1 MKLEK
6 EIAILDFIEDYF
18 SSFSKFFIER
28 NNENELIIAGN
39 TADIYI
45 SISAGGYL
53 SVMIDQPFMEND
65 YYAFSIPVT
74 RETLNFIYDELEK

>member
-18 SSFSKFFIER
+18 TSLFPIER
-28 NNENELIIAGN
+28 NNEENELVIIGN

-45 SISAGGYL
+45 SVSAGGYL
-53 SVMIDQPFMEND
+53 SVMIDQPFMENE
-65 YYAFSIPVT
+65 YYVFSIPVT
-74 RETLNFIYDELEK
+74 METLNFIYDELEK